1 MLKGAPQ
8 EIPAEEL
15 EARDTDKIIDV
26 FHFTKEPSRT
36 HGVPFRFVVLPDE
49 KFSDTKKRLQTRMGI
64 PDGGMAKYRFA
75 LVQMAQFK
83 QPSYIADGARI
94 RHLSYFQ
101 NPSFT
106 LLLEQRIP
114 YSTISGR
121 QPMRLAWTI
130 STRRAA
136 LDEQQAPSERS

>member
-1 MLKGAPQ
+1 MFAHSNPRRGPQ
-8 EIPAEEL
+8 EIPVEEL
-15 EARDTDKIIDV
+15 EARDTDKIVDV

-83 QPSYIADGARI
+83 QPTYLADGASTTP
-94 RHLSYFQ
+94 RHIVQTLNSPFLS
-101 NPSFT
+101 
-106 LLLEQRIP
+106 E
-114 YSTISGR
+114 
-121 QPMRLAWTI
+121 
-130 STRRAA
+130 
-136 LDEQQAPSERS
+136 

>member
-1 MLKGAPQ
+1 MRKWVECLCYVFAHSNLRRVPQ
-8 EIPAEEL
+8 EIPVDEL

-49 KFSDTKKRLQTRMGI
+49 KFSDTKKRLQARMGI

-83 QPSYIADGARI
+83 QPTYLADGASIVWRDIVRI
-94 RHLSYFQ
+94 LSS
-101 NPSFT
+101 PLS
-106 LLLEQRIP
+106 EQR
-114 YSTISGR
+114 T
-121 QPMRLAWTI
+121 
-130 STRRAA
+130 
-136 LDEQQAPSERS
+136 